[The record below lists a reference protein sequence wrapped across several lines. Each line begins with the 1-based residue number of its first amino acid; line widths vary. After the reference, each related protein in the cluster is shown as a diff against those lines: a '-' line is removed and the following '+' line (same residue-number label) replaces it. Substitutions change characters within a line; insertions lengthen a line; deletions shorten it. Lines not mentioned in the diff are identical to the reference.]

1 MGRSEPSG
9 FVLFVSP
16 CLCCRPCA
24 RTRAL
29 FLSETT
35 LVSGLAHRFSDRFLV
50 RSLFHRQNEKAWQTS
65 LSTACPASVVIVA
78 HISPGV
84 PSTEPQSTPLSLERQ
99 HRFSNPRMVHCLW
112 L

>member
-9 FVLFVSP
+9 FVLVVSP

-24 RTRAL
+24 RTRAR

-78 HISPGV
+78 HIGPGGPTNCAAIYSV
-84 PSTEPQSTPLSLERQ
+84 EYRASKSVFQSLPGLL
-99 HRFSNPRMVHCLW
+99 P
-112 L
+112 